1 LAGALSNA
9 MIYLGGPPGVGK
21 YTVGSHLAKWMPAK
35 LVDNHHWLNPLF
47 SLVEQ
52 DGKTPLPLAVWNLA
66 AQVRKA
72 IFETMATLSPSDWNF
87 VVTHAA
93 TGIPRDYEIAGE
105 IREAARLRKA
115 RLLTVRLTCSA
126 DELAARVV
134 SPDRRLR
141 MKETDAEA
149 ARRNATKSPFDP
161 AHENS
166 MMIDTTGLS
175 AVEVA
180 RLIMQRMM

>member
-1 LAGALSNA
+1 
-9 MIYLGGPPGVGK
+9 MIYLVGPPGVGK
-21 YTVGSHLAKWMPAK
+21 YTVGSHLAKAMPAK

-52 DGKTPLPLAVWNLA
+52 DGKTPLPLAVWDLA

-72 IFETMATLSPSDWNF
+72 VFETMATLSPSDWNF

-126 DELAARVV
+126 DELAARVI

-141 MKETDAEA
+141 MKETDPDA
-149 ARRNATKSPFDP
+149 ARLNALKPLFNP
-161 AHENS
+161 GHEG
-166 MMIDTTGLS
+166 MMTIDTTEIPTE
-175 AVEVA
+175 EVA
-180 RLIMQRMM
+180 SRIMQPLA

>member
-1 LAGALSNA
+1 
-9 MIYLGGPPGVGK
+9 MIYLVGPPGVGK
-21 YTVGSHLAKWMPAK
+21 YTVGSHLAKEMPAK

-52 DGKTPLPLAVWNLA
+52 DGKTPLPNEIWEQVAQIRRAVFRT
-66 AQVRKA
+66 V
-72 IFETMATLSPSDWNF
+72 ATLSPLNWNF
-87 VVTHAA
+87 VLTHAA
-93 TGIPRDYEIAGE
+93 TGSALDHEIAAE
-105 IREAARLRKA
+105 ILETARSRQA
-115 RLLTVRLTCSA
+115 HLLTVRLTCSA

-134 SPDRRLR
+134 SPERRLR
-141 MKETDAEA
+141 MKETDTEA

-166 MMIDTTGLS
+166 IMIDTTDLS

-180 RLIMQRMM
+180 ILIMQRVM